1 MNSSELSWCF
11 KDLSCKIT
19 SFFFCAFWIRNA
31 SGSTVP
37 LKFFAVKIYNLMVGL
52 HFKSFFFQS
61 KPNPLNLWRDLSGF
75 SYFVLHLSSFSF
87 WVPIVHLKIIVCC
100 IFFGLIQP
108 IFSQTIAFITITNI
122 HLIIKFIKFHHIQ
135 MYERFLLSDNKTP
148 TKLIFN
154 WYNTTNVIFSLYIYL
169 CV

>member
-100 IFFGLIQP
+100 I
-108 IFSQTIAFITITNI
+108 
-122 HLIIKFIKFHHIQ
+122 
-135 MYERFLLSDNKTP
+135 LLFDSTDFQSDNCIHHNHKHSSDHKIHQIP
-148 TKLIFN
+148 PHS
-154 WYNTTNVIFSLYIYL
+154 NVWEVFVEWQQNAHQINF
-169 CV
+169 